1 MTDGTERGTDPGG
14 TSGTGETSGA
24 IGTRAM
30 STSGTKS
37 TSGTSGTVTG
47 TTGARTPGAG
57 RLSGGMAALLATDR
71 RRLLLVLGLAVVVG
85 VFTATVPLL
94 RDWFDLRVY
103 YGAVDT
109 WVHHGGSIYDYRVPG
124 TTYGFTYPP
133 FAALGMLPMALVGLH
148 TAIAAALL
156 LNLAALTLVT
166 GILVGP
172 ELRRYRWFGCA
183 LAACLLALLE
193 PVRDTFSFG
202 QVNLVLLALV
212 LSDAWLL
219 SRGRGRWAGVGIGL
233 AAAVKLTPA
242 LFIVLLLLG
251 RRRRAAGV
259 ATAVAGAA
267 TALAAWAMPDAS
279 RFYWT
284 DALWDTT
291 RIGRLDY
298 VSNQSLQGV
307 LARLVAPQEPSR
319 ALWATLALLLLCV
332 WARRTWR
339 ALADEDWIAAFALTG
354 LAACL
359 VSPITWVHHLVW
371 LLPSFAV
378 LLRRRRLR
386 VAAAL
391 YAVLCS
397 SVVWLWFDDASGLD
411 GFLGSNTYTWITL
424 GLLLWLPVGQ
434 PRPAR
439 PALSRRASATP
450 AAPSTAAPAIS
461 AAPDQ
466 PSPWSSGGAA
476 AIGPALFTG
485 WAVPG
490 RAVVAGR
497 AARPGRAAGP
507 AGAEGPAAGT
517 ARVSSSVPTGSTRP
531 AAAKPQSSSERASS
545 YTAGPP
551 PA

>member
-1 MTDGTERGTDPGG
+1 M
-14 TSGTGETSGA
+14 
-24 IGTRAM
+24 
-30 STSGTKS
+30 
-37 TSGTSGTVTG
+37 SGTSGKRG
-47 TTGARTPGAG
+47 TTGVKVPSGGQGPGGRQGAG
-57 RLSGGMAALLATDR
+57 GLAAVLSTDR
-71 RRLLLVLGLAVVVG
+71 RRLCFVLGLAVVVG

-103 YGAVDT
+103 YGAVDS

-133 FAALGMLPMALVGLH
+133 FAAVGMLPMALVGLGA
-148 TAIAAALL
+148 AIALGLL
-156 LNLAALTLVT
+156 LNLAALASVV

-172 ELRRYRWFGCA
+172 ELRRYGWFGFA
-183 LAACLLALLE
+183 LTACLLALLE

-219 SRGRGRWAGVGIGL
+219 SSGRGRRAGVGIGL
-233 AAAVKLTPA
+233 AAAIKLTPA
-242 LFIVLLLLG
+242 LFIALLLLG
-251 RRRRAAGV
+251 RRWRAAGV
-259 ATAVAGAA
+259 ATAVALAA
-267 TALAAWAMPDAS
+267 TALAAWVAPDAS

-284 DALWDTT
+284 DALWDTS
-291 RIGRLDY
+291 RIGRLAY

-307 LARLVAPQEPSR
+307 LARLVAPEEPSR
-319 ALWATLALLLLCV
+319 ALWATLALLVLCV
-332 WARRTWR
+332 WAWRTSR
-339 ALADEDWIAAFALTG
+339 ALADEDWTAAFALTG

-378 LLRRRRLR
+378 LLHRRRLR

-424 GLLLWLPVGQ
+424 GLLLRLPVGQ
-434 PRPAR
+434 PRLAR
-439 PALSRRASATP
+439 PALTRRARATP
-450 AAPSTAAPAIS
+450 AAPSAAAPAIS
-461 AAPDQ
+461 AASDQ
-466 PSPWSSGGAA
+466 PSPASSPDAADTAGA
-476 AIGPALFTG
+476 PVT
-485 WAVPG
+485 G

-497 AARPGRAAGP
+497 GARPGRAAGP
-507 AGAEGPAAGT
+507 PEAEGPAAGT
-517 ARVSSSVPTGSTRP
+517 ERVSTSVPTGSTRP
-531 AAAKPQSSSERASS
+531 SASKPQSSSERASS
-545 YTAGPP
+545 YTVNPP